1 MSDNAFLCA
10 QWTIFPIFVPKK
22 KPIPPIKEKETFS
35 PPPILNIIFF
45 LWLTYLRKKK
55 KKKSKS
61 RLLFFLN
68 TLYLCIAFSQYYLTT
83 QLCITYLFKEEKTNM
98 KSKLLVV
105 LCEQN
110 TYLLLVMTI
119 KMRYTR
125 CRNDCQNYLLQF
137 LKQGVQKKLPLNFG

>member
-1 MSDNAFLCA
+1 MNKKMSDNAFLCA
-10 QWTIFPIFVPKK
+10 QWTIFPILVPKK
-22 KPIPPIKEKETFS
+22 SIPPMKEKETFS

-45 LWLTYLRKKK
+45 YDLLILEKRKKK
-55 KKKSKS
+55 RNLKVAYF
-61 RLLFFLN
+61 FFLN

-119 KMRYTR
+119 KMWYT
-125 CRNDCQNYLLQF
+125 LLQ
-137 LKQGVQKKLPLNFG
+137 KW

>member
-1 MSDNAFLCA
+1 MNKKNVRQRFPLCTVDNFSDFSSEKKIYPTDERKRNL
-10 QWTIFPIFVPKK
+10 FPTTHIEYHCFFYDLL
-22 KPIPPIKEKETFS
+22 ILEK
-35 PPPILNIIFF
+35 
-45 LWLTYLRKKK
+45 R
-55 KKKSKS
+55 KSKS
-61 RLLFFLN
+61 RLLFFFLN

-125 CRNDCQNYLLQF
+125 
-137 LKQGVQKKLPLNFG
+137 VQK